1 MHLLVVAFADYS
13 LDVISHLHVEF
24 IQGVTHVLDKR
35 GQDILF
41 VSGQFMWHATRYHES
56 EAYVRC
62 WPGRGFGARCLPQ
75 ASASLAF
82 TLSRSVMP
90 RREWL
95 LPVIGIALWD
105 ARLGESVSVDEKSE
119 KS

>member
-41 VSGQFMWHATRYHES
+41 VSGQFAWHTTRYDKARLMYAVGQGEVWGTLFTPSQCFSRISAES
-56 EAYVRC
+56 LSNAKALV
-62 WPGRGFGARCLPQ
+62 
-75 ASASLAF
+75 ASASDWNR
-82 TLSRSVMP
+82 TLGRSA
-90 RREWL
+90 RRE
-95 LPVIGIALWD
+95 
-105 ARLGESVSVDEKSE
+105 RKHSRKE
-119 KS
+119 